1 MTTSGVPRMRV
12 GFIGGGAVGLYIG
25 SHLARDGHEVTIID
39 GWAENVDAINR
50 DGIRVVPPTCDEPFT
65 QKENVRA
72 LHVHETHLL
81 ADGAE
86 FDIGFVAM
94 KIHDTRWAASLI
106 DRFVKPSSEGGYV
119 VASQNCWPDEM
130 VGEVVGE
137 GRAVGCVMSTISVG
151 MWEAGLVERAG
162 SATGRLRDYTVF
174 RPAEHSHAPGAG
186 ISPRTVALAK
196 MLEVV
201 DKAEASPD
209 LWSERWSKLCLN
221 NMGNTPQAMSG
232 MAGPEV
238 NHTPEGRRL
247 TILAAA
253 ETVKV
258 GQSLGFTLGK
268 VQGRPAEDWAR
279 AAEDEAL
286 FAELEAQLTPTT
298 PPPAEPS
305 RWDEKGTQDNWKVS
319 MPQVR
324 RNGESA
330 KRAQSSA
337 LDSAPRMP
345 NQVKYLPAGHREA
358 AALGGGDD
366 DGPRLPRGGGARH
379 IDAHLSGHHGHDQRH
394 RPRGAYAWRRQ
405 LGGYARSGATPL
417 HRPSTI

>member
-1 MTTSGVPRMRV
+1 MAWPRPTELCTTAGKPLPANFASVV
-12 GFIGGGAVGLYIG
+12 VVA
-25 SHLARDGHEVTIID
+25 A
-39 GWAENVDAINR
+39 AEN
-50 DGIRVVPPTCDEPFT
+50 T
-65 QKENVRA
+65 
-72 LHVHETHLL
+72 ET
-81 ADGAE
+81 
-86 FDIGFVAM
+86 
-94 KIHDTRWAASLI
+94 R
-106 DRFVKPSSEGGYV
+106 
-119 VASQNCWPDEM
+119 
-130 VGEVVGE
+130 
-137 GRAVGCVMSTISVG
+137 
-151 MWEAGLVERAG
+151 
-162 SATGRLRDYTVF
+162 
-174 RPAEHSHAPGAG
+174 PGAG

-253 ETVKV
+253 ETVRV
-258 GQSLGFTLGK
+258 GVAKGYTLGK

-286 FAELEAQLTPTT
+286 YAELEAQLTPTT

-324 RNGESA
+324 SNGESA
-330 KRAQSSA
+330 K
-337 LDSAPRMP
+337 
-345 NQVKYLPAGHREA
+345 E
-358 AALGGGDD
+358 
-366 DGPRLPRGGGARH
+366 GAE
-379 IDAHLSGHHGHDQRH
+379 L
-394 RPRGAYAWRRQ
+394 
-405 LGGYARSGATPL
+405 
-417 HRPSTI
+417 RPSLGTADA